1 MNTSS
6 TYFTTTTNAHISTIQ
21 TEFSLYQHD
30 SSYTDTERPTVCP
43 LLKSPTAQHPE
54 PKSHNGAQ
62 VDMLATSKHHAT
74 NRLSPPT
81 SNGTFGVSPYILLT
95 SIDDNH
101 SPRGQRHRTDNDQRG
116 TSSAW
121 YSSLAKIPGN
131 SLLRS
136 QSDTLS
142 RISGANNKQR
152 YQPYDRPVPLQ
163 RYAQNSDELRPA
175 NFNDGST
182 SRQTNALPVNVP
194 NKCTPAEIHHPSRDH
209 SPTSPSRILVKANHY
224 VPSLQNSFVD
234 IPNHNRKL
242 PPLKLDREV
251 LRLPSLRLPYSYEAT
266 TPDSN
271 DYYRRRHDGLLS
283 RYQLPTLPTS
293 SSFHPSRLAPNFR
306 GFSDDRLPWRSS
318 SNDFTRENLRD
329 RDHPDARTTSRGL
342 PVPVSASP
350 VYETLL
356 QFHDRFPI
364 PVVSDI
370 SLRATYDTQARDCN
384 FAHHETLCNAYENP
398 NSPLHN
404 NTCNDRVPKPSPNMR
419 RTTASGSSPGG
430 PNPDNSITITAKDA
444 PARDGPHNET
454 QPNGS
459 TREPFGPDVPQ
470 SITTL
475 PVSRP
480 HMVGTSYSPPTS
492 DDEEIDQLVEDKSQS
507 AAVDAGYS
515 RFQFMPGNTTSRTY
529 KTIFYPGDKGPPS
542 SPWNT
547 RTTMYRRNLRIG

>member
-1 MNTSS
+1 M
-6 TYFTTTTNAHISTIQ
+6 ALKLIC
-21 TEFSLYQHD
+21 SLQ
-30 SSYTDTERPTVCP
+30 
-43 LLKSPTAQHPE
+43 A
-54 PKSHNGAQ
+54 
-62 VDMLATSKHHAT
+62 KHHAT

-175 NFNDGST
+175 NINDGST

-224 VPSLQNSFVD
+224 VPVFRTHSLTFPTITASYPHSNLIEKFFVY
-234 IPNHNRKL
+234 
-242 PPLKLDREV
+242 
-251 LRLPSLRLPYSYEAT
+251 LPSAYHIAMKLQL
-266 TPDSN
+266 PDSN

-306 GFSDDRLPWRSS
+306 GFSDDRLP
-318 SNDFTRENLRD
+318 L
-329 RDHPDARTTSRGL
+329 A
-342 PVPVSASP
+342 VK
-350 VYETLL
+350 L
-356 QFHDRFPI
+356 Q
-364 PVVSDI
+364 
-370 SLRATYDTQARDCN
+370 
-384 FAHHETLCNAYENP
+384 
-398 NSPLHN
+398 
-404 NTCNDRVPKPSPNMR
+404 
-419 RTTASGSSPGG
+419 
-430 PNPDNSITITAKDA
+430 
-444 PARDGPHNET
+444 
-454 QPNGS
+454 
-459 TREPFGPDVPQ
+459 
-470 SITTL
+470 
-475 PVSRP
+475 
-480 HMVGTSYSPPTS
+480 
-492 DDEEIDQLVEDKSQS
+492 
-507 AAVDAGYS
+507 
-515 RFQFMPGNTTSRTY
+515 
-529 KTIFYPGDKGPPS
+529 
-542 SPWNT
+542 
-547 RTTMYRRNLRIG
+547 